1 MNWKMGAQ
9 IWTTKGIPT
18 IKVNNLSWRLQL
30 IAALAD
36 GMKCSV
42 IVAAAATAAVA
53 VDFISQLLSEVHEV
67 NPMVIRAIYS
77 II

>member
-1 MNWKMGAQ
+1 MDNQ
-9 IWTTKGIPT
+9 GIPT

-42 IVAAAATAAVA
+42 IVIVA
-53 VDFISQLLSEVHEV
+53 FVSLPLSEVHEV

-77 II
+77 AV